1 MSPGRRDGHHPV
13 IDLTPACRV
22 TGTLIAGLHDDELR
36 LATPCDELDVAGLV
50 DHLDLVARGFVDLTV
65 EPSPP
70 DPDPRPSL
78 PAALDRLARSWSN
91 PARWE
96 GSTDAGTELPNAT
109 WGRIALTEVV
119 VHGWDLSR
127 AVGRPVSFD
136 DETLRVTL
144 EHVLDFVPASLV
156 PAALGQPATL
166 PDDAPLLD
174 RIVAATGRQVQSGRP

>member
-1 MSPGRRDGHHPV
+1 MSPRPGAGPTGML
-13 IDLTPACRV
+13 DLTPACRV
-22 TGTLIAGLHDDELR
+22 TGTLIADLRDDELR
-36 LATPCDELDVAGLV
+36 LPTPCDELDVAALV

-70 DPDPRPSL
+70 VPDPRPTL
-78 PAALDRLARSWSN
+78 PAALDRLAESWN
-91 PARWE
+91 HPGRWK
-96 GSTDAGTELPNAT
+96 GSTDAGIDLPNAT

-119 VHGWDLSR
+119 VHGWDLAR

-144 EHVLDFVPASLV
+144 DHVLDFVPRAPV
-156 PAALGQPATL
+156 PQLWGTPATL

-174 RIVAATGRQVQSGRP
+174 RIVAATGRRPSPRR